1 METRAPEKKQRDALY
16 ITIIILLLLASGFF
30 CWQMISYMPYKDQF
44 ESCTSENDVLK
55 KDINEYTRMLADA
68 GFGDAKDLKQDL
80 ATLLNDYKSLETDN
94 DTLNAQIREKM
105 AMIEDLQAK
114 LESNKYDKYT
124 IIKLQKEAG
133 TLRNIMQGYVRSID
147 SLNTLNQQLI
157 GEIKV
162 KDETITNVTKE
173 KEQISSEKDKLQDK
187 VTKGGKLQ
195 TSSLYAKAI
204 RVRDSGKQTDTE
216 RAGRADMIKSCMT
229 ILENPMTKPGTKQ
242 IYMVV
247 LKPDA
252 TVLTQSPSE
261 VFDAGGTNSQ
271 FSLMREIDYQNQT
284 MDLCMY
290 ADVKDDL
297 PKGTYVV
304 QIYCEKM
311 MIGKTTFTLK

>member
-1 METRAPEKKQRDALY
+1 METPQKKQRDALY
-16 ITIIILLLLASGFF
+16 ITIIIILLIASAFLT
-30 CWQMISYMPYKDQF
+30 WQMVSYMPYKDQF
-44 ESCTSENDVLK
+44 ESCSSENDVLK
-55 KDINEYTRMLADA
+55 KDIEEYTRMLADA

-80 ATLLNDYKSLETDN
+80 ASLLSDYKSLETDN
-94 DTLNAQIREKM
+94 DTLNAKIATQTAK
-105 AMIEDLQAK
+105 IEELMEQVERAK
-114 LESNKYDKYT
+114 GNRYE

-133 TLRNIMQGYVRSID
+133 TLRNIMKGYVHTID
-147 SLNTLNQQLI
+147 SLNTLNEKLI

-162 KDETITNVTKE
+162 KDETINKVTDE
-173 KEQISSEKDKLQDK
+173 KNQISDEKNKLQDK

-195 TSSLYAKAI
+195 TSGLTAKAI
-204 RVRDSGKQTDTE
+204 RVRDSGKQTETD
-216 RAGRADMIKSCMT
+216 RAGRADMIKACMT
-229 ILENPMTKPGTKQ
+229 ILENPMTKPGNKNV
-242 IYMVV
+242 YMVV

-297 PKGTYVV
+297 PKGSYVV